1 MITDISGG
9 IPVVKGDAAD
19 ASVLEKTRLEW
30 ARHLIVTPG
39 DDGVAL
45 DVMAAAASVVERP
58 RADLRA
64 LVHLADL
71 SLWPRLQAE
80 VLASPER
87 FPFAIEFF
95 NVVEAGVRA
104 LLKKHCPFSKPPAD
118 TSRPPHLLFVGLEG
132 VGEFAVLHAA
142 GDWQAV
148 RGKSSARLRISL
160 VGPHVGEQAEG
171 LRQRYPELDEVC
183 ELATDE
189 VAVGDARFQR
199 GQLIC
204 LNGEPPVDKVYVCLL
219 NEPAAVSAALA
230 MRAQAQLRG
239 VPIVVTVWLRE
250 GGVPSLIRDGSGAM
264 AQITEFPVLT
274 RTLPSLLELGMGEVL
289 AELRHEHYIAR
300 ETARGETADTN
311 PSMAPWEELPASLKQ
326 SNRAFAAHVGMKLAA
341 KHCALVPAP
350 LSSPD
355 GASRLFSED
364 EIEELAREEHERW
377 MNDLIRDGWQ
387 WTGGEKDPERKL
399 HPRLVPWEELG
410 EADKGRDR
418 DSIRELPA
426 MLARAGFAI
435 QRRRQD

>member
-1 MITDISGG
+1 
-9 IPVVKGDAAD
+9 
-19 ASVLEKTRLEW
+19 
-30 ARHLIVTPG
+30 
-39 DDGVAL
+39 
-45 DVMAAAASVVERP
+45 VVERP

-95 NVVEAGVRA
+95 NVVEAGARA
-104 LLKKHCPFSKPPAD
+104 LLKKHRPFSNPPAD
-118 TSRPPHLLFVGLEG
+118 TSRPPHILFVGLEG

-148 RGKSSARLRISL
+148 RGKSRARLRVSL

-171 LRQRYPELDEVC
+171 LRRRYPELDEIC
-183 ELATDE
+183 ELVIEE
-189 VAVGDARFQR
+189 VGVGDARFQR

-204 LNGEPPVDKVYVCLL
+204 LNGEAGLDKAYVCLL

-230 MRAQAQLRG
+230 LHSQAQLRG
-239 VPIVVTVWLRE
+239 VPIVVTVWLQE
-250 GGVPSLIRDGSGAM
+250 GGVTSLIRDGSGGL

-274 RTLPSLLELGMGEVL
+274 RTLPSLLELGTGEVL
-289 AELRHEHYIAR
+289 AELRHEHYVAR
-300 ETARGETADTN
+300 EGARGETRETN
-311 PSMAPWEELPASLKQ
+311 PSIAPWDELPASLKH
-326 SNRAFAAHVGMKLAA
+326 SNRAFASHVGMKLAA
-341 KHCALVPAP
+341 KHCALIPAP
-350 LSSPD
+350 LSALD
-355 GASRLFSED
+355 GVSRLFSED

-387 WTGGEKDPERKL
+387 WTDGEKDAERRL

-410 EADKGRDR
+410 EADRGRDR